1 MLYSFKF
8 AWRYLASS
16 KLQTGLLV
24 LGVAIGVF
32 VFVFISALIGGLGS
46 FLVDRTVGNIS
57 HVTVEA
63 PGRDAPLLVTR
74 QASAQ
79 AVFQRAVGQREV
91 LRTADAFLPALEA
104 LPGIRATSPQI
115 VGNGFVIR
123 GQSRAPVA
131 VTGVVPDKVSAI
143 ADIAGNLVAGEA
155 RLTNS
160 TILIGKTLAE
170 DLGIGVGQSINLQS
184 DRDVQRTLIV
194 AGIFSLG
201 VDALD
206 ARAAFV
212 SLAAARSL
220 FDLEQGI
227 SRIEIKLEDL
237 NGADAH
243 ALRIAALSGLKATPW
258 TEGNAQLL
266 DGLQA
271 QANSGDLIKAFSLIT
286 IVIGVASAL
295 LLSTYR
301 RRPEIGIMRAFGA
314 SRVFVVA
321 VFVIQ
326 GTLIGI
332 IGGVVGAGL
341 GYLALSPFPIPENA
355 PRGGLP
361 IDVRQGAYG
370 LAILLTTIGAMVA
383 SILPARAAAHVDPVE
398 VIGQ

>member
-1 MLYSFKF
+1 MLYALKF
-8 AWRYLASS
+8 ALRYLASS
-16 KLQTGLLV
+16 KLQSGLLV

-46 FLVDRTVGNIS
+46 FLVDRTIGNIS

-63 PGRDAPLLVTR
+63 PSRDAPQLVTDP
-74 QASAQ
+74 ASVQ
-79 AVFQRAVGQREV
+79 AVFQRSVGQREV

-104 LPGIRATSPQI
+104 LPGIKATSPQI

-131 VTGVVPDKVSAI
+131 VTGVAPEKVSA
-143 ADIAGNLVAGEA
+143 IAGNLVAGEA
-155 RLTNS
+155 LLANS
-160 TILIGKTLAE
+160 TVLIGSTLAD
-170 DLGIGVGQSINLQS
+170 DLGVGVGQSINLQS
-184 DRDVQRTLIV
+184 DRDVERTLV
-194 AGIFSLG
+194 VTGIFSLG
-201 VDALD
+201 VEALD
-206 ARAAFV
+206 ARAAIV

-227 SRIEIKLEDL
+227 SRIKIKLDDL
-237 NGADAH
+237 NGADAY
-243 ALRIAALSGLKATPW
+243 ALRIAALTGLKATPW
-258 TEGNAQLL
+258 TKGNAQLL
-266 DGLQA
+266 DGLRA
-271 QANSGDLIKAFSLIT
+271 RANSGDLIKAFSLVT
-286 IVIGVASAL
+286 IVVGVASAL

-314 SRVFVVA
+314 SRVFVVS

-341 GYLALSPFPIPENA
+341 GYLALSPFPVAENA
-355 PRGGLP
+355 PPGGLP

-383 SILPARAAAHVDPVE
+383 SILPARAAAGVDPVQ